1 MHFTTRNRER
11 NCSKFVFI
19 MTRLPAV
26 MNVINNKCCGT
37 FQARSWIIF
46 HLQGKDYTR
55 AWLAKLSTHRRR
67 NINVFYTDWS
77 IKRTIW
83 LFIVDVYPVRYSKQ
97 NSYFVTGSF
106 DFPNIANLCK
116 QCYPDCESTGLKP
129 VMDCNIPCIYFAQ
142 TQRWR
147 MIISKYNTK
156 AICYT
161 GDSKYFRKYSMETLN
176 ILLYSLK
183 NSMSEMSCAHNLLFM
198 NLICIP
204 D

>member
-83 LFIVDVYPVRYSKQ
+83 MFIVEVYPVRYSKQ

-106 DFPNIANLCK
+106 DFPNIANC
-116 QCYPDCESTGLKP
+116 
-129 VMDCNIPCIYFAQ
+129 V
-142 TQRWR
+142 
-147 MIISKYNTK
+147 
-156 AICYT
+156 
-161 GDSKYFRKYSMETLN
+161 
-176 ILLYSLK
+176 
-183 NSMSEMSCAHNLLFM
+183 
-198 NLICIP
+198 
-204 D
+204 